1 MINKGEKL
9 VKVDFCFKLPSD
21 FEGDLNDALQA
32 VIDYRKGEKNHDK
45 DFKANGESTAYENWW
60 RMVNETDRPF
70 FAKASISEFD
80 GEKFNSLKTQL

>member
-9 VKVDFCFKLPSD
+9 VKVDFCFKLPAD
-21 FEGDLNDALQA
+21 FKGDLNDALQA

-45 DFKANGESTAYENWW
+45 TFEANEKSTTYENWW
-60 RMVNETDRPF
+60 NMVQNTNRPF

-80 GEKFNSLKTQL
+80 GEQFISSKTQL